1 MSTAHARPAKPATPE
16 PSSGDRPPDRRHTRD
31 HDEAQQIITE
41 AYLPHRLLTTAG
53 AAIDMTLSSARF
65 GEVTAGLLSYGQTVH
80 LQTADATQFHVNVT
94 VAGRAASRAGSE
106 DPLMTTTGQAMVF
119 PVDQPAQITWSGD
132 ARHLCLMASRAA
144 LEGELEKLLGR
155 SLPARLAF
163 ARSLRTEVGR
173 LWQPVLDLVQ
183 QELDDPRGMLT
194 RSRVARHLEGLLV
207 DGLLLTQP
215 HNYQDLLLKEAPPGG
230 AGAVARAADLLE
242 ERAGES
248 WTVVRLAQEVHLSVR
263 ALQYGFKRDFDM
275 PPMAYLKRV
284 RLRHARTEL
293 LASYPE
299 TATVRSVALECGFLH
314 MSRFAAAYRR
324 EFGEPPSE
332 TLARRP

>member
-1 MSTAHARPAKPATPE
+1 MSTAHAESWNPHTLG
-16 PSSGDRPPDRRHTRD
+16 PSPGDRPDRRQTSD
-31 HDEAQQIITE
+31 HDEAQKIVTE

-53 AAIDMTLSSARF
+53 AEIDMKLTSARF

-80 LQTADATQFHVNVT
+80 LQTADANQFHVNVT
-94 VAGRAASRAGSE
+94 VAGRAASRAGND

-119 PVDQPAQITWSGD
+119 PVGQPAQITWSAD

-144 LEGELEKLLGR
+144 LEGELEQLLGR
-155 SLPARLAF
+155 SLPAQLAF
-163 ARSLRTEVGR
+163 ESGLRTEVSR

-183 QELDDPRGMLT
+183 QELDDPQGLLT
-194 RSRVARHLEGLLV
+194 RTRAARHVEGLLL

-215 HNYQDLLLKEAPPGG
+215 HNYQHLVLKDAPPGG
-230 AGAVARAADLLE
+230 AGAVSRAAELLE
-242 ERAGES
+242 ELPGDP

-275 PPMAYLKRV
+275 SPMAYLKRV
-284 RLRHARTEL
+284 RLRHARAAL

-299 TATVRSVALECGFLH
+299 TSTVRSVALECGFLH
-314 MSRFAAAYRR
+314 LSRFAAAYRSS
-324 EFGEPPSE
+324 FGEAPSE